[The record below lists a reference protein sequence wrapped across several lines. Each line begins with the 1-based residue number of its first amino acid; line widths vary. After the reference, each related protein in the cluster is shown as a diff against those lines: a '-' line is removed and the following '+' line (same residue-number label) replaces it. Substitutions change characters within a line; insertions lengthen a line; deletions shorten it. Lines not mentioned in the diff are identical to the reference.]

1 METSAP
7 LSAPQVIAAYGRR
20 LDRALDKFVQADRA
34 LFEAMRQE
42 LAVAE
47 RARRRAEWQR
57 ALEALRELAR
67 EQQASSLV

>member
-1 METSAP
+1 